1 MDERN
6 LFEKVREVYE
16 NLPKQQKV
24 IADAILNNYEEIV
37 LLNAKELS
45 EKTNV
50 SSATIIRFAQFLGYD
65 GYPDLARELRKTFF
79 EDNSP
84 MMKLKESFDG
94 PSDPADTFKQVLQLD
109 QENIRLLE
117 KQNMGNDIKDA
128 LELLLNSKK
137 VVIFGG
143 RTSYA
148 LVHYAGFL
156 FRELDQKF
164 EYFNSSC
171 DDSLERLRVLQKS
184 DCCLA
189 ISFHRYFKRTIDLAS
204 YCNRRDVPVIGLTDS
219 TKSPLL
225 LYSSLV
231 LFAPNK
237 APFYSYV
244 PSMAIINVLIVCY
257 ARLVN
262 KSNKD
267 VLERHMK
274 ELLDNDIYV

>member
-1 MDERN
+1 MAEKN

-24 IADAILNNYEEIV
+24 IADAILNNHEEIV

-45 EKTNV
+45 KKINV
-50 SSATIIRFAQFLGYD
+50 SSATIVRFAQFLGYD

-79 EDNSP
+79 EENSP

-94 PSDPADTFKQVLQLD
+94 PSDPNDTFKQVLQLD

-117 KQNMGNDIKDA
+117 KQNMGHVIKDA
-128 LELLLNSKK
+128 LDLLLKSKK

-143 RTSYA
+143 RTSYS

-156 FRELDQKF
+156 FRQLDKKF
-164 EYFNSSC
+164 EFFNSSC

-204 YCNRRDVPVIGLTDS
+204 YCNRRSVPVIGLTDS

-225 LYSSLV
+225 PYSSIV

-244 PSMAIINVLIVCY
+244 PSMSVINVLIVCY
-257 ARLVN
+257 ARTVN
-262 KSNKD
+262 QFNKD
-267 VLERHMK
+267 IFEKDME
-274 ELLDNDIYV
+274 ELLNNDIYV